1 MMPEGFWFAFGAYAL
16 WGLLPIFWKLLQAV
30 PSFQI
35 LLHRMVWSLGFLL
48 LILLIQNDWRWLRPL
63 LKERK
68 TLLIYLL
75 AACLL
80 AVNWGIYIWAVNAG
94 FIVETSLGY
103 FISPLVSVCV
113 GVVVFKESLRKG
125 QWLAVLVAAI
135 GVVFLTLVYGR
146 LPWIALSLAVSW
158 NLYASVKKFAPL
170 TSLRGLTL
178 ETAILFPPALA
189 TLLYL
194 QNAGAG
200 SFRQLGVDRDLLL
213 VASGVVTAL
222 PLIFFTAAAKRLPL
236 STLGIMQYL
245 APTLQ
250 LGVGIFI
257 YHEYFDVSRLVGFGI
272 IWASLVVFTLEGLRY
287 RRRRVG
293 LAAS

>member
-1 MMPEGFWFAFGAYAL
+1 MPEGFWFAFGAYAL

-200 SFRQLGVDRDLLL
+200 SFGQLGVDRDLLL